1 MAAPPCRSLV
11 TAPLQELSSMCPTP
25 RTTARS
31 RCCGLG
37 ANGVLSSR
45 FPRKSGYSSGG
56 EAGPC
61 FGSLGPREC
70 AVKGWPEPEDASKV
84 PDSQMFPFRREM
96 LRDPELRSKMIS
108 NPTNFN
114 HVAHMGPGDGMQVLM
129 DLPLVR
135 AQPTVGM
142 GSIPCC
148 ADSACPA
155 SVCCADL

>member
-1 MAAPPCRSLV
+1 
-11 TAPLQELSSMCPTP
+11 MCPTP

-70 AVKGWPEPEDASKV
+70 AVKGWPEPE
-84 PDSQMFPFRREM
+84 M
-96 LRDPELRSKMIS
+96 LPRFLILKCFLFAERCSETQ
-108 NPTNFN
+108 N
-114 HVAHMGPGDGMQVLM
+114 
-129 DLPLVR
+129 
-135 AQPTVGM
+135 
-142 GSIPCC
+142 
-148 ADSACPA
+148 
-155 SVCCADL
+155 

>member
-1 MAAPPCRSLV
+1 
-11 TAPLQELSSMCPTP
+11 
-25 RTTARS
+25 
-31 RCCGLG
+31 
-37 ANGVLSSR
+37 
-45 FPRKSGYSSGG
+45 
-56 EAGPC
+56 
-61 FGSLGPREC
+61 
-70 AVKGWPEPEDASKV
+70 
-84 PDSQMFPFRREM
+84 M

-135 AQPTVGM
+135 AQPAVGM

-155 SVCCADL
+155 SVKPFTVLSESCLGTEMGVCMEDLPVCTCVP